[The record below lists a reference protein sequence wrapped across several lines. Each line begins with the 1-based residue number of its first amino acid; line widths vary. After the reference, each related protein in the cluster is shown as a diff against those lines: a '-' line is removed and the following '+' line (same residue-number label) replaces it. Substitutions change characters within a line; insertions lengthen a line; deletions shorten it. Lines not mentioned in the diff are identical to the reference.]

1 MSKIIQFI
9 IALGLILFIVQ
20 CKTKEEGAPEISIS
34 VLSSTIEEGDTLVFQ
49 NNSKNVSTSSWV
61 CEKLKFTST
70 SFAPSIVIAD
80 SGTYDFTYT
89 GANGDGVSK
98 SQMMTITV
106 LPDTA
111 YRLSNNTKKI
121 WIIKSIIYNGTE
133 MVNTD
138 CMKDDEF
145 TVYKGTTDTCTI
157 THGKDTCAPG
167 TYIFDLPA
175 TSGWRWNTKT
185 SKFEFALYAFGS
197 PVNLSFKPEICTK
210 AEFKGTDAIN
220 NVKITLNAKL

>member
-1 MSKIIQFI
+1 MSLKNHFI
-9 IALGLILFIVQ
+9 SALCLILLFVQ
-20 CKTKEEGAPEISIS
+20 CKTKEEGAPELSIS
-34 VLSSTIEEGDTLVFQ
+34 VLSSTIGEGDTLVFQ
-49 NNSKNVSTSSWV
+49 NQSKNVSTSSWV
-61 CEKLKFTST
+61 CEKLQFAST
-70 SFAPSIVIAD
+70 LFAPSIVIAD

-89 GANGDGVSK
+89 GVNGDGVSK
-98 SQMMTITV
+98 TQSLKINV
-106 LPDTA
+106 IPDTIF
-111 YRLSNNTKKI
+111 RLSNNTKKI

-167 TYIFDLPA
+167 TYIFELPA
-175 TSGWRWNTKT
+175 TSEWRWNTKI

-197 PVNLSFKPEICTK
+197 PVNLSFNPEICTRS
-210 AEFKGTDAIN
+210 EFKGTDAIN
-220 NVKITLNAKL
+220 NVKITLNSK